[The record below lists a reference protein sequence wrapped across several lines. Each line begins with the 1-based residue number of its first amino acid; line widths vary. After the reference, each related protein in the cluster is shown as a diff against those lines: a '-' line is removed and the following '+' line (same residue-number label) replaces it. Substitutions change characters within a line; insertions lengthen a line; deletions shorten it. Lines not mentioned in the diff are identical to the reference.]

1 MGNFSLGQLIILIL
15 LILLAFGDFSKLTKS
30 LKHFLNKHQFI
41 NTEKKKTGKK
51 GVEPLTFGFGNHCS
65 TN

>member
-41 NTEKKKTGKK
+41 NTEKKNRKK
-51 GVEPLTFGFGNHCS
+51 GS
-65 TN
+65 

>member
-1 MGNFSLGQLIILIL
+1 MGNFSLGQLFILTL

-41 NTEKKKTGKK
+41 ATEKKNRKK
-51 GVEPLTFGFGNHCS
+51 GS
-65 TN
+65 